1 LFVKFSAAALIC
13 KIYTNGFDILQTQ
26 LAEPFGG
33 SYDNEILDALRDDS
47 EDNFEVFSE
56 DEDDDFYERI
66 LDIGQSS
73 GREVDYSDD
82 HDQMLDAG
90 QSSGTKVDRSDDAF

>member
-1 LFVKFSAAALIC
+1 
-13 KIYTNGFDILQTQ
+13 LQTQ
-26 LAEPFGG
+26 LAEPVGG

-47 EDNFEVFSE
+47 EDDFEVFSE
-56 DEDDDFYERI
+56 DDDFDERI

-82 HDQMLDAG
+82 DDQMLDAG
-90 QSSGTKVDRSDDAF
+90 QSSGTEVDHSDDAF